1 MSESMLSPAELA
13 EFEETGCLLK
23 KKYFDT
29 EEIEL
34 LYNIAKTDQAIA
46 SGAIDRVDAEGF
58 TTRLTV
64 CNTLEDDMY
73 SAIVR
78 SHKMVNPME
87 QLLGGEVYHYHHKM
101 MLKEPRVGGAWE
113 WHQDYGYW
121 YNNGCLYPHMA
132 SCLIGIDAANKE
144 NGCLQVVP
152 GSHHLGR
159 INHGVVGNQTGADL
173 ERVEKVLERMEVVY
187 CELEPGDAFWF
198 HSNVLHRSD
207 ANLSENPR
215 WSLICCYNAARNNPY
230 KEHEHPC
237 YSPLERWPDSRIKEV
252 GRAQWERM
260 QAALA

>member
-1 MSESMLSPAELA
+1 MSESGLTNEEIA

-23 KKYFDT
+23 KEYFDA
-29 EEIEL
+29 EEVAL

-46 SGAIDRVDAEGF
+46 SGAIDRVDSDGY

-78 SHKMVNPME
+78 SHKMVTPME

-101 MLKEPRVGGAWE
+101 MLKEPKVGGAWE

-121 YNNGCLYPHMA
+121 YNNGCLYPLMA
-132 SCLIGIDAANKE
+132 SCLIGIDAATKE

-159 INHGVVGNQTGADL
+159 IDHGVVGNQTGADL
-173 ERVEKVLERMEVVY
+173 ERVEKILERMEVVY

-207 ANLSENPR
+207 ANLSDNPR
-215 WSLICCYNAARNNPY
+215 WSLICCYNAARNNP
-230 KEHEHPC
+230 
-237 YSPLERWPDSRIKEV
+237 
-252 GRAQWERM
+252 
-260 QAALA
+260 